1 MKNKMGPGLI
11 AAIIMLIM
19 SVVVM
24 FVLLGYSKY
33 IQKGKVNNFGKTTTN
48 IADITVDELPPQE
61 IDGKEQIKVKP
72 FKASL
77 ADILYGKE
85 LVGNYKIETYYSGAK
100 FNFNCTKYEYDK
112 CVSGSALINTGSA
125 ILPLY
130 SYDKDEDNFDNYK
143 EDYYI
148 IITDN
153 YILLTYNY
161 VGKMPGKIRIYDMKG
176 NKISEVNNV
185 ITGYIINNNVE
196 NQLYPSLNDKEL
208 KYYSCLNNQ
217 VYKTGVNIDNPGA
230 LILNEKVKGVKCY

>member
-1 MKNKMGPGLI
+1 MKNKMGTGLI
-11 AAIIMLIM
+11 VSIIMLIM

-33 IQKGKVNNFGKTTTN
+33 LEKGKVNSFGKTTTN

-61 IDGKEQIKVKP
+61 IEGKEQIVVKP

-85 LVGNYKIETYYSGAK
+85 LVGNYKLETYYSGAK
-100 FNFNCTKYEYDK
+100 FNFNCIKYEFDK
-112 CVSGSALINTGSA
+112 CISGSALMNIGTA

-130 SYDKDEDNFDNYK
+130 SYDKYEDNFDNYK

-148 IITDN
+148 MVNENNII
-153 YILLTYNY
+153 LTYNY
-161 VGKMPGKIRIYDMKG
+161 AGMMPGKIKIYDLNG
-176 NKISEVNNV
+176 NKLSEINNV
-185 ITGYIINNNVE
+185 ITGYIINNNLE

-208 KYYSCLNNQ
+208 KYYSCQSNQ
-217 VYKTGVNIDNPGA
+217 VYKTGVNIDNPGV
-230 LILNEKVKGVKCY
+230 LLLNEKVKGVKCY